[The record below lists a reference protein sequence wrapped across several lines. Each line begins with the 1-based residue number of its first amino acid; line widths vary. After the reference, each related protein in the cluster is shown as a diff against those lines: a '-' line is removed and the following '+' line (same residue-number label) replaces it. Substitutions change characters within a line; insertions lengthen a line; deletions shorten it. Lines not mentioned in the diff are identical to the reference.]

1 ALPVESNGATPPDAS
16 GTQHAKDED
25 KAQPPVQ
32 PRRPSRLKD
41 VSPRTLED
49 FKNSR
54 ELVWTMLG
62 AIEAHRALYEKAG
75 TLHGDINTNT
85 IIILDWPAGSEQDG
99 QQRRPPTEG
108 ALVDFDVPYSREA
121 WRKAGE

>member
-1 ALPVESNGATPPDAS
+1 MSTEKMDVDVPEHNALPVESNGATPPDAS

-25 KAQPPVQ
+25 KAQPPVE

-62 AIEAHRALYEKAG
+62 AIEGTPLPIVHPAPTCSYMVRA
-75 TLHGDINTNT
+75 
-85 IIILDWPAGSEQDG
+85 
-99 QQRRPPTEG
+99 PPG
-108 ALVDFDVPYSREA
+108 APLLSSPSST
-121 WRKAGE
+121 